1 MAALRLHY
9 RSVPYTPAKRM
20 EGLAAMWWTSLRLG
34 GLVSLLVGWCHPA
47 AVSMPPPGVLT
58 ATFETQNQTSTIEK
72 MNSTWLATALRA
84 RKNCLA
90 AAKDEST
97 TSSEG

>member
-1 MAALRLHY
+1 
-9 RSVPYTPAKRM
+9 
-20 EGLAAMWWTSLRLG
+20 MWWTSLRLG
-34 GLVSLLVGWCHPA
+34 GLVSVLVGWWHPA
-47 AVSMPPPGVLT
+47 VVSRTPPGVLT
-58 ATFETQNQTSTIEK
+58 ATSVTQNQTCTIEQ
-72 MNSTWLATALRA
+72 MNSSCKSTALRA